1 MIKQFLNQTDNFLYS
16 RVKNIFE
23 KAESACK
30 NKQFNLATELQ
41 HLKNDPIISN
51 LRYSTKFEKN
61 VKFKLKIM
69 LGIFFVAVPL
79 FSFLIV
85 SNYYNVHFS
94 YAFLS
99 TLVVT
104 LLATSRMD
112 EIVSMYA
119 KNRSLNAY
127 INIT

>member
-1 MIKQFLNQTDNFLYS
+1 MIKQFLKLTDNFLYS
-16 RVKNIFE
+16 NVKNIFE
-23 KAESACK
+23 KAETTCRSK
-30 NKQFNLATELQ
+30 NREFNLTKELE
-41 HLKNDPIISN
+41 HLKEDPIVSN
-51 LRYSTKFEKN
+51 LSYSTKFEKG
-61 VKFKLKIM
+61 VKYKLKMM

-85 SNYYNVHFS
+85 ANYYNVHFS

-99 TLVVT
+99 TLLVT

-119 KNRSLNAY
+119 NSRTLS
-127 INIT
+127 II

>member
-1 MIKQFLNQTDNFLYS
+1 MIKQFLNLTDNFLYS
-16 RVKNIFE
+16 SVKNIFE
-23 KAESACK
+23 KAELACK
-30 NKQFNLATELQ
+30 SEQFNLEKELE
-41 HLKNDPIISN
+41 HLKSDPIVSS
-51 LRYSTKFEKN
+51 LSYSTQFEKN
-61 VKFKLKIM
+61 VKLKLKIM

-85 SNYYNVHFS
+85 AKYYNVHFS

-119 KNRSLNAY
+119 KSRSLNICA
-127 INIT
+127 NIS